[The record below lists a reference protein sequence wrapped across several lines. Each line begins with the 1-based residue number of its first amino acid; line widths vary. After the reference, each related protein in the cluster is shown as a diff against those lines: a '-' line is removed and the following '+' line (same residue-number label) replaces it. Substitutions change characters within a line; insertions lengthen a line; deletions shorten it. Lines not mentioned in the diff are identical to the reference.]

1 MRNWVQRHKKKIKRG
16 LIVILVLAAA
26 LYGICFY
33 MSYKA
38 ADIFNKTVAE
48 RQLFPGTVTV
58 ERLTAT
64 PGGTVSFENL
74 LWVDEDG
81 HKLVQVPE
89 GEFTVK
95 IRDILTGRIGTQTLE
110 TVTLNNAYLHLIFN
124 DKMELQHIKS
134 HPGDGEKSGKKVIEI
149 TGPKGNRPFD
159 SHIELHHSVI
169 EAESPYRH
177 FTMEDVDLVADIHTK
192 GKTDINLQA
201 GLFQVPWRQ
210 NPCA

>member
-1 MRNWVQRHKKKIKRG
+1 MRNWVQHHKKKIKRG

-74 LWVDEDG
+74 LWVRAI
-81 HKLVQVPE
+81 VPL
-89 GEFTVK
+89 TA
-95 IRDILTGRIGTQTLE
+95 ILSCTTASLRPNHRTGTL
-110 TVTLNNAYLHLIFN
+110 
-124 DKMELQHIKS
+124 
-134 HPGDGEKSGKKVIEI
+134 PW
-149 TGPKGNRPFD
+149 
-159 SHIELHHSVI
+159 
-169 EAESPYRH
+169 
-177 FTMEDVDLVADIHTK
+177 
-192 GKTDINLQA
+192 KTST
-201 GLFQVPWRQ
+201 
-210 NPCA
+210 